1 MSYSYTSGG
10 DPAGPAGRPHQLRW
24 GSVERVTSEA
34 APETGAEG
42 WADVEAEA
50 LSDSSPSAARI
61 VYRLL
66 PEAARRACGPGLPP
80 GCKSPIERACGRPA
94 SSTWG
99 DPSRSPS
106 RSPAKTPAMLLIE
119 TARPPP
125 PPPETN
131 EASIDAIRC
140 SMRRKAA
147 CRSWLERCSWSSR
160 SEAAELLRDGPVP
173 LATSSSGSYWPW
185 PEYWNAHPGCDA
197 CLAPPPMAQPPH
209 PFPPPPAASSRIF
222 ASPSASERPRFLRQ
236 RRRSRMTA
244 YAAATPSRKAAPS
257 GAVARSRAKRGWEMI
272 RSR

>member
-1 MSYSYTSGG
+1 MSAHVYTSGG

-50 LSDSSPSAARI
+50 LSDSSHSAARI

-80 GCKSPIERACGRPA
+80 GCKSPVDRACGRPA

-99 DPSRSPS
+99 DPSRSP
-106 RSPAKTPAMLLIE
+106 AKTPAMLLIE
-119 TARPPP
+119 TARLPP

-209 PFPPPPAASSRIF
+209 PFPPPPAASSRVF